1 MVAEPLS
8 SPRVSRR
15 NLALSLAV
23 VVAAAL
29 AAFAAALAGGFV
41 NWDDEWL
48 ILNNPFLRGTRHLGD
63 VLDPFSDRN
72 LLGAEYLPVRD
83 LSNMLDFRLF
93 GLEPAGYRLGNWL
106 LHGIAAALAFA
117 LLLEILGSPTA
128 ALAGALLWAVHPMHA
143 EVVAWASAR
152 KDLLNAVFALLAAVL
167 HVRASRTG
175 SERLR
180 WGAAGVFLL
189 ATLSKSSAAAL
200 PAVLALWEAARGD
213 PGTHPARRLLAAV
226 RRAAPMLAIALAGA
240 AFNAY
245 HQEKGWVRAEWRGGS
260 WLANAFLM
268 AGVHFRYLRQM
279 VLPSGMAADYSLDE
293 RNPDGAANFA
303 GLVLIAAG
311 AAGTAWAL
319 RRRLP
324 AGLAGAWW
332 FGILVPVS
340 NVLYPLTNVSA
351 DRYVF
356 LPGLGLCALAGLGF
370 DRARAAWP
378 GAAKGCLAAVVIAF
392 AVLANVQSR
401 AWRDGIALWSRATE
415 VSPDCG
421 RAWQNYGEALAKAG
435 RVDEALAAFRT
446 MTEVEPRNSDLWVHA
461 GNRLWQLGGRG
472 KAKEVEAILRA
483 AVGKAEPGMG
493 GPLVALGWVLNETG
507 RTEESVA
514 LLQEAVRRQPNLAPA
529 HYNLG
534 LWHLAHK
541 RWGMAAEALERAV
554 AIGMPLG
561 DEIHA
566 HEMMHDLYRRL
577 GDAEGV
583 RRHREERERKKAL
596 TWGE

>member
-1 MVAEPLS
+1 M
-8 SPRVSRR
+8 SRR
-15 NLALSLAV
+15 NLALALAAV
-23 VVAAAL
+23 VFVAL
-29 AAFAAALAGGFV
+29 AAFAVALDGTFV

-48 ILNNPFLRGTRHLGD
+48 ILSNPFLRGTKHLGE
-63 VLDPFSDRN
+63 VLNPLADRV

-83 LSNMLDFRLF
+83 LSNMVDFRFF
-93 GLEPAGYRLGNWL
+93 GTEAAGYRLGNWL
-106 LHGIAAALAFA
+106 LYATAAALSFAFLLEALKSPAAALA
-117 LLLEILGSPTA
+117 GS
-128 ALAGALLWAVHPMHA
+128 LLWAAHPLHA

-152 KDLLNAVFALLAAVL
+152 KDLLNAVFALLAATL
-167 HVRASRTG
+167 LLRAARTG

-180 WGAAGVFLL
+180 WAAAGAFLL

-200 PAVLALWEAARGD
+200 PAVIALWEAVSGD
-213 PGTHPARRLLAAV
+213 AAVPFGRRLSVAL
-226 RRAAPMLAIALAGA
+226 RRAAPLLAIALAGA
-240 AFNAY
+240 AFNAF
-245 HQEKGWVRAEWRGGS
+245 HQKQGWVRAEWRGGS
-260 WLANAFLM
+260 WLPNLFLM
-268 AGVHFRYLRQM
+268 SGVHLRYLRQAFF
-279 VLPSGMAADYSLDE
+279 PSGMAADYALDE
-293 RNPDGAANFA
+293 TTPDAPGNLV
-303 GLVLIAAG
+303 GLVLLLAG
-311 AAGTAWAL
+311 VGATVHAL
-319 RRRLP
+319 RRRSR
-324 AGLAGAWW
+324 AGFAGAFW
-332 FGILVPVS
+332 FGILAPAS
-340 NVLYPLTNVSA
+340 NVLYPLTNASA
-351 DRYVF
+351 DRYLF
-356 LPGLGLCALAGLGF
+356 LPTLGACALGGLAFERALAAGPGA
-370 DRARAAWP
+370 ARAAK
-378 GAAKGCLAAVVIAF
+378 GALAAAVVVL
-392 AVLANVQSR
+392 AVLAAAQARV
-401 AWRDGIALWSRATE
+401 WRDGVSLWTRATE
-415 VSPDCG
+415 VSPTCG
-421 RAWQNYGEALAKAG
+421 RAWQNYGEALAQAN

-446 MTEVEPRNSDLWVHA
+446 MTEVEPRNSALWVHA
-461 GNRLWQLGGRG
+461 ANRLWQLGGRG